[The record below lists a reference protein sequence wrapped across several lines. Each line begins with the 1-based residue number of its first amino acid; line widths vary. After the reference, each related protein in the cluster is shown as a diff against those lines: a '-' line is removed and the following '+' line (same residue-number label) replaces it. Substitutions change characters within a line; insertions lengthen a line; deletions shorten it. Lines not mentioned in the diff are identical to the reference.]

1 MYQYKCVFSVN
12 GRRTEEI
19 VSAQNTIDAKKLIES
34 RYFGS
39 KITWWNCVKV

>member
-39 KITWWNCVKV
+39 KITW